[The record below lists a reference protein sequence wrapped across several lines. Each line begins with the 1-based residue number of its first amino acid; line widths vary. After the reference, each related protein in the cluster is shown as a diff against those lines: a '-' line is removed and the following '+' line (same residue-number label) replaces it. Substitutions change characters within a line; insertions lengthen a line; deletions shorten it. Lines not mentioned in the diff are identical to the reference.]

1 MYAIAVTLSV
11 AAAAGPALGASVHA
25 GAKKH
30 ATVATGPRGP
40 RGPRGFAGATGPP
53 GPPGPSGAPGASG
66 SAGAGFLRT
75 IVVSP
80 VGANA
85 SANGTALLAAL
96 AAITGAGAANPYLVW
111 IEPGVYDLGSSSLLI
126 PSHVDVQGSGQDVTT
141 IESEGEVAVLAG
153 PYTELREL
161 TVADANAL
169 GSAEAIDTSGGLH
182 DVTAT
187 ASGTS
192 AATGV
197 LAQGPTMGIVDVTAQ
212 ASASATSSFV
222 QGIETL
228 DSAQIEGGS
237 FTATEDAAAGQ
248 AAALF
253 AESPATLHGVSLRA
267 SGGANPYAVDIVA
280 DSAAVAVADSTLVAA
295 GGFYVGAGDTLGVAG
310 SQIPGVAISGA
321 GTAVCPDDWL
331 ADYAMASNGCS

>member
-1 MYAIAVTLSV
+1 MYAIVVSLIV
-11 AAAAGPALGASVHA
+11 AAAAGPALGASVHTA
-25 GAKKH
+25 AKKR
-30 ATVATGPRGP
+30 ATTKTGPRGP
-40 RGPRGFAGATGPP
+40 RGPRGLAGATGPA
-53 GPPGPSGAPGASG
+53 GPPGPSGAPGANG
-66 SAGAGFLRT
+66 SDAAAFVRT

-80 VGANA
+80 VGSSA
-85 SANGTALLAAL
+85 SVNGTALLAAL
-96 AAITGAGAANPYLVW
+96 ASITGAGAANPYLVW
-111 IEPGVYDLGSSSLLI
+111 IEPGVYDLGSSSLLV

-141 IESEGEVAVLAG
+141 IEGEGEVALVAG
-153 PYTELREL
+153 PDTELREL

-182 DVTAT
+182 DVTAS

-197 LAQGPTMGIVDVTAQ
+197 LAEGPTMVIDDVTAQ

-228 DSAQIEGGS
+228 GSAQIDGGS

-253 AESPATLHGVSLRA
+253 AESPATLSGVSLRA
-267 SGGANPYAVDIVA
+267 SGGATPYAVDLVA
-280 DSAAVAVADSTLVAA
+280 DSAAVAVSDSTLVGA
-295 GGFYVGAGDTLGVAG
+295 GGFYVSAGDTLGVAG

-321 GTAVCPDDWL
+321 GTARCPDDWL
-331 ADYAMASNGCS
+331 ADFATASADCS